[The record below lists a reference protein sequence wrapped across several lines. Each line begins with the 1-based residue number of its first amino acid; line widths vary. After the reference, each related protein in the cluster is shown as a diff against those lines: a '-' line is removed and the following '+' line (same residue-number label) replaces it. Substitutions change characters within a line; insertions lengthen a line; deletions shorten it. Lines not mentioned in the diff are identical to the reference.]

1 MLELKDLSKRFG
13 ETTAVD
19 GVSLTI
25 RRGELIGV
33 IGRSGSGKSTL
44 LRLINRLAEPT
55 GGSVAWDGAP
65 INGLRG
71 RALRQWRHRCAMIF
85 QQFNLSPRL
94 DVITNV
100 LVGVVAERPLAT
112 SLIKFFPASDRARAI
127 LELDALD
134 MAPAALQRA
143 GTLSGGQQQR
153 VAVARALMQ
162 DPHIMLADEPVA
174 SLDPVNAEV
183 VMSALQRACRERDI
197 PVLVSLHSLDIA
209 RRYCTRIVAMAK
221 GRVVF
226 DGPPAALSQE
236 VVDRIYAGRNS
247 RAAVSGASGDT
258 EVVVAA

>member
-1 MLELKDLSKRFG
+1 MLELNELSKRFG
-13 ETTAVD
+13 DTLAVD
-19 GVSLTI
+19 RVSLSI
-25 RRGELIGV
+25 GRGELVGV

-44 LRLINRLAEPT
+44 LRLINRLATPT
-55 GGSVAWDGAP
+55 DGSVAWDGSP

-71 RALRQWRHRCAMIF
+71 TELRRWRHSCAMIF

-100 LVGVVAERPLAT
+100 LIGVAAKRPLWT
-112 SLIKFFPASDRARAI
+112 SMIKFFPAADRARAV

-134 MAPAALQRA
+134 MAAAALQRA

-153 VAVARALMQ
+153 VAIARALMQ
-162 DPHIMLADEPVA
+162 DPSIILADEPVA

-183 VMSALQRACRERDI
+183 VMSALQKACAERDI

-221 GRVVF
+221 GRIVF
-226 DGPPAALSQE
+226 DGPPAALSQTI
-236 VVDRIYAGRNS
+236 VDQIYAGRNNRPS
-247 RAAVSGASGDT
+247 PALI
-258 EVVVAA
+258 EPEVAAA

>member
-1 MLELKDLSKRFG
+1 MLELNELSKRFG
-13 ETTAVD
+13 DTLAVD
-19 GVSLTI
+19 RVSLSI
-25 RRGELIGV
+25 GRGELVGV

-44 LRLINRLAEPT
+44 LRLINRLATPT
-55 GGSVAWDGAP
+55 DGSVAWDGSL

-71 RALRQWRHRCAMIF
+71 TELRRWRHSCAMIF

-100 LVGVVAERPLAT
+100 LIGVAAKRPLWT
-112 SLIKFFPASDRARAI
+112 SMIKFFPAADRARAV

-134 MAPAALQRA
+134 IAPAALQRA

-153 VAVARALMQ
+153 VAIARALMQ
-162 DPHIMLADEPVA
+162 DPNIILADEPVA

-183 VMSALQRACRERDI
+183 VMCALQRACSERDI

-221 GRVVF
+221 GRIVF
-226 DGPPAALSQE
+226 DGPPAALSQTI
-236 VVDRIYAGRNS
+236 VDQIYAGRNNRPS
-247 RAAVSGASGDT
+247 PALV
-258 EVVVAA
+258 EPEVAAA